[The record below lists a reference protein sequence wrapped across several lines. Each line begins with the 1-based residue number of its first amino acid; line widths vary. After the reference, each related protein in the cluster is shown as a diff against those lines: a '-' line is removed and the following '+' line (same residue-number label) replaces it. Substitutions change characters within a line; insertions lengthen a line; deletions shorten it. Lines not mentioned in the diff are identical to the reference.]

1 MVLASIQLWVLFEP
15 TLYVMQGRRLKLSL
29 RHTEVLVLLAIG
41 VAVIVMTG
49 SQLNGDAFKAFNDD

>member
-1 MVLASIQLWVLFEP
+1 
-15 TLYVMQGRRLKLSL
+15 MQGRRLKLSL